1 MGGQLAQE
9 RHPCSCRPSQT
20 LPNMFAEPSLAT
32 SVQRM
37 PAAGRLSDHAD
48 SYVPPAKEIGLKNNG
63 E

>member
-1 MGGQLAQE
+1 
-9 RHPCSCRPSQT
+9 
-20 LPNMFAEPSLAT
+20 MFAGPLLAT

-48 SYVPPAKEIGLKNNG
+48 SYAPPAKEIGLKNNG